1 MRNNSVKKN
10 IFLALLVSIGLAV
23 GYIENMIPMPIPLPG
38 ARLGL
43 SNIVVVVTIVVFGRR
58 EGFVVALLK
67 SVLLMLVTGNVSSF
81 FYSFA
86 GAFLSA
92 IAMNIAWY
100 GLKLSIIS
108 TSLIGSFFH
117 NLAQVT
123 VASLMVSNI
132 RLFYYFPFLIILGI
146 FTGIFVGMAS
156 KVVVEQL
163 RKSIPEIGDK
173 IE

>member
-1 MRNNSVKKN
+1 MKNSSVKKN
-10 IFLALLVSIGLAV
+10 VFLALLVSIGLAV
-23 GYIENMIPMPIPLPG
+23 GYIENMIPVPIPLPG

-43 SNIVVVVTIVVFGRR
+43 SNIVVLITIVVFGWK
-58 EGFVVALLK
+58 EGFTVALLK

-92 IAMNIAWY
+92 IAMNISWY
-100 GLKLSIIS
+100 KLNLSIIS

-123 VASLMVSNI
+123 LGSIIVSNW

-146 FTGIFVGMAS
+146 FTGLFVGMAS
-156 KVVVEQL
+156 KYIIEQL
-163 RKSIPEIGDK
+163 KKSMPGIGDK